1 MARKQ
6 LQDRQSNER
15 DLEEFLDALS
25 LEGRSAHSVRAY
37 RRDLEALL
45 AALPGPLSEVRPA
58 DLRDCF
64 RRQQQAGR
72 SPSSINRA
80 IAAARSLCRF
90 LFEEGRLET
99 NPAQALR
106 SIRLGPPL
114 APKHLTVP
122 EVERL
127 LSLPS
132 PDTPI
137 GRRDRAILMLLYNT
151 GLRVGELCGLG
162 RDDMRLP
169 AEGWGLL
176 QVVGKG
182 RRLRRLPV
190 NRPAADALLAHLADR
205 DDAEPALFLNRSGGR
220 FSVRGIALLVNRY
233 LRAAGVTDRSGPH
246 VLRHTFATHA
256 LRARPNL
263 RAVQELLGHAW
274 VTTTQR
280 YTHLE
285 VEDLQDQVADLPANG
300 LHGVGFA
307 PASS

>member
-1 MARKQ
+1 MASRQQHGRQ
-6 LQDRQSNER
+6 LDEQL
-15 DLEEFLDALS
+15 LEEFLGTMT
-25 LEGRSAHSVRAY
+25 LEGKSAHSIGAY

-45 AALPGPLSEVRPA
+45 SSLSVPLSKLRPA
-58 DLRDCF
+58 DLRDHF
-64 RRQQQAGR
+64 RQQLKSGR
-72 SPSSINRA
+72 APSTVNRA
-80 IAAARSLCRF
+80 IGAVRSFCRF

-106 SIRLGPPL
+106 SILLGPPL
-114 APKHLTVP
+114 APKHLTVH
-122 EVERL
+122 EVQRL

-132 PDTPI
+132 SDVPTGP
-137 GRRDRAILMLLYNT
+137 RDRAILMLFYNT
-151 GLRVGELCGLG
+151 GLRVGELCTLR
-162 RDDMRLP
+162 RDDVHLP

-182 RRLRRLPV
+182 RRLHRLPI
-190 NRPAADALLAHLADR
+190 NRPAADALLAYLTDR
-205 DDAEPALFLNRSGGR
+205 DDTEPALFLNRSGGR

-233 LRAAGVTDRSGPH
+233 LRDAGITDRSGPH

-285 VEDLQDQVADLPANG
+285 VEDLQAQVADLPANRFS
-300 LHGVGFA
+300 GVSYQWG
-307 PASS
+307 

>member
-1 MARKQ
+1 MARRQ
-6 LQDRQSNER
+6 RQDDRQSNKRE
-15 DLEEFLDALS
+15 LEEFLGVLA
-25 LEGRSAHSVRAY
+25 LEGRSPHSIGAY
-37 RRDLEALL
+37 RRDLQALL
-45 AALPGPLSEVRPA
+45 AALPGPLDAVRPA
-58 DLRDCF
+58 DLRDVF

-80 IAAARSLCRF
+80 IGATRSFFRF
-90 LFEEGRLET
+90 LYEEGRLEA

-114 APKHLTVP
+114 APKHLTVA
-122 EVERL
+122 EVQRL

-132 PDTPI
+132 SGTPT
-137 GRRDRAILMLLYNT
+137 GRRDYAILMLLYNT
-151 GLRVGELCGLG
+151 GLRVGELCALN
-162 RDDMRLP
+162 REEVNLP
-169 AEGWGLL
+169 AEGWGAL

-182 RRLRRLPV
+182 RRLHRLPI
-190 NRPAADALLAHLADR
+190 NRPAADALLTYLADR
-205 DDAEPALFLNRSGGR
+205 DDAQPALFLNRSGGR

-233 LRAAGVTDRSGPH
+233 LRAAGITDRSGPH
-246 VLRHTFATHA
+246 LLRHTFATHA

-285 VEDLQDQVADLPANG
+285 VEDLQAQVVALA
-300 LHGVGFA
+300 
-307 PASS
+307 ASYLRSVP